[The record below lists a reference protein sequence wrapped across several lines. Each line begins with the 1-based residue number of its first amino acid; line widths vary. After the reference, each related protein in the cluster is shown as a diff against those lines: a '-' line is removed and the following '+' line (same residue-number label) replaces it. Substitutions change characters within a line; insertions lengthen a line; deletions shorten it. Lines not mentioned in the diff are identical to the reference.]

1 MTVLF
6 ALQWEIPYA
15 KIELVVATANKV
27 QKNEEEYIMFENP
40 GGKVKG
46 LALGAFILESLSA
59 LITGIV
65 LWEDIEGLAL
75 LVILGGVLVAY
86 VTAILFYAF
95 GEMVEATAHTR
106 DLLLKAEKRE
116 MEKAKPIF
124 ASQAPVMKPAVS
136 TPPPTQ
142 KSVILTEAKAE
153 PDQNDANRIVCSAC
167 GTSQRKERR
176 ICFQCG
182 AKLTKEG

>member
-1 MTVLF
+1 
-6 ALQWEIPYA
+6 
-15 KIELVVATANKV
+15 
-27 QKNEEEYIMFENP
+27 MFENP

-59 LITGIV
+59 FITGIV

-75 LVILGGVLVAY
+75 LVILGGVMVAY

-95 GEMVEATAHTR
+95 GEMVEATAQTR
-106 DLLLKAEKRE
+106 DLLLKAEERN
-116 MEKAKPIF
+116 EKIPKARPAAQQPEKPVSVAVPTPNSVKPAMVQPKTVVAEAKPVDENMI
-124 ASQAPVMKPAVS
+124 A
-136 TPPPTQ
+136 
-142 KSVILTEAKAE
+142 
-153 PDQNDANRIVCSAC
+153 CSAC
-167 GTSQRKERR
+167 GTVQRKNRN